1 MRGIV
6 LFAVAFLLI
15 GGGFVYLASDDKG
28 YVLLSYSGYTFETS
42 FWFALLMALV
52 GLSIFYCVIRVFNI
66 LVLAPKTIRFWN
78 KERIRKRALF
88 TAMEGLVEYTQA
100 NWSKSEKLLKG
111 SLKDSKHRIIHY
123 LAMARAAQEQGKT
136 EECDSLLATA
146 LNECPKHE
154 LAIYLAQAEI
164 QLDRGMYEQALATL
178 VRARELAPNHRYLLK
193 LQSTAYLKLKDWV
206 HLKNLLPELKKR
218 KALTDSEINTLERR
232 ITKSF
237 LTDKMQAVSKSSD
250 KEEAYQE
257 LQRFWRSLPVSMQ
270 TDSRTVI
277 HYVNFLR
284 QVDQEAQAERVIRH
298 FLRDEWVDKLV
309 YLYGQIKGDDVARQ
323 LLEAERWLQERPHS
337 AVLMLT
343 LGRLCLANQLW
354 GKAREYFEI
363 SLRLDQNAEIYGE
376 MCRLLGHLGEYEKS
390 NQYFRQAVSMMTD
403 GLPDLPM
410 PKPRSGVGEFE
421 FNPDLEE

>member
-1 MRGIV
+1 V
-6 LFAVAFLLI
+6 
-15 GGGFVYLASDDKG
+15 
-28 YVLLSYSGYTFETS
+28 
-42 FWFALLMALV
+42 
-52 GLSIFYCVIRVFNI
+52 FYCFIRIFNS
-66 LVLAPKTIRFWN
+66 LVLAPKTARFWY

-88 TAMEGLVEYTQA
+88 TAMEGLVEYTQG
-100 NWSKSEKLLKG
+100 NWGKSEKLLKG

-123 LAMARAAQEQGKT
+123 LAMARAAQEQGKF
-136 EECDSLLATA
+136 EECDALLATA

-154 LAIYLAQAEI
+154 LAIYLTQAQI
-164 QLDRGMYEQALATL
+164 QLDRGLYEPALATL
-178 VRARELAPNHRYLLK
+178 LRARELAPNHRFLLK

-218 KALTDSEINTLERR
+218 KALTESEIGTLERR

-237 LTDKMQAVSKSSD
+237 LTDKMQALSQSTD
-250 KEEAYQE
+250 KEAAYQE
-257 LQRFWRSLPVSMQ
+257 LQRFWRSLPMSMQ

-284 QVDQEAQAERVIRH
+284 QIGQEGQAERVIRH
-298 FLRDEWVDKLV
+298 FLHDEWVDKLV

-376 MCRLLGHLGEYEKS
+376 MCRLLGHLGEYEQS
-390 NQYFRQAVSMMTD
+390 NQYFRQAVAMMTD

-421 FNPDLEE
+421 FNPEM

>member
-6 LFAVAFLLI
+6 LFAVVFLLI
-15 GGGFVYLASDDKG
+15 GGSFAYLAGEDKG
-28 YVLLSYSGYTFETS
+28 YVLVSYSGYTLETS
-42 FWFALLMALV
+42 FWFAALV
-52 GLSIFYCVIRVFNI
+52 SLIGLSLFYCVIRIFN
-66 LVLAPKTIRFWN
+66 LTMTAPKQLKFWN
-78 KERIRKRALF
+78 KERVRKRALF
-88 TAMEGLVEYTQA
+88 TAMEGLVEFAQG
-100 NWSKSEKLLKG
+100 NWSKTEKFLKG
-111 SLKDSKHRIIHY
+111 SLKDSKHRIVHY
-123 LAMARAAQEQGKT
+123 LAMARAAHEQGKND
-136 EECDSLLATA
+136 ECDNLLATA

-154 LAIYLAQAEI
+154 LAIYLTQAQI
-164 QLDRGMYEQALATL
+164 QLDRGMYEPALATL
-178 VRARELAPNHRYLLK
+178 VRARELAPNHKFLLK

-218 KALTDSEINTLERR
+218 KALTENEIATLERR

-237 LTDKMQAVSKSSD
+237 LTDKMQAVSKSTD
-250 KEEAYQE
+250 KEKAYKE
-257 LQRFWRSLPVSMQ
+257 LQQFWKSLPVAMQ
-270 TDSRTVI
+270 TDARTVI

-284 QVDQEAQAERVIRH
+284 QVDQEGQAERVIRH
-298 FLRDEWVDKLV
+298 FLHHQWVDKLV
-309 YLYGQIKGDDVARQ
+309 YLYGQIKGDDLARQ
-323 LLEAERWLQERPHS
+323 LLEAERWLQDRPHS

-421 FNPDLEE
+421 FDPEA